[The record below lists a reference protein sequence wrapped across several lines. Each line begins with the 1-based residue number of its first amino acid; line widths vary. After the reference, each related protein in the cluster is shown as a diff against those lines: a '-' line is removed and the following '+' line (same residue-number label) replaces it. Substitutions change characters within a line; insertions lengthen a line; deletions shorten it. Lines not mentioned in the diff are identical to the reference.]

1 MCIDLVPFQIETYLY
16 TREDFAARNTITQ
29 NSTNIGMMY
38 PEVHLQLFG
47 QASVRSAKNGAKE
60 LGAHIKTTSILNKK
74 KIFN

>member
-47 QASVRSAKNGAKE
+47 
-60 LGAHIKTTSILNKK
+60 
-74 KIFN
+74 